1 VSAPSGR
8 HATAEGVV
16 ATCLKTTRCG
26 TSAALGATSVTSA
39 GCLGSC
45 FVYVCWPTRA
55 GTLVVVDA
63 LSSKQMCANRWIDG
77 PRRRD
82 QSPSWVHRHLQRGGQ
97 RRYRTSHPGSGR
109 RWEFPSGSAD
119 APGDVDATVAA
130 ARELREEPGLTAGT
144 LLLLDTLDVAPGM
157 SSQQCRVFV
166 ATDLTHGVA
175 QRELE
180 EQDMRSAWF
189 SRREI
194 EGLICDGTISD
205 VKSIAG
211 YTRSCCCT
219 ATAPRIRLCEV
230 RSNVHGWLVRERSHQ
245 DAR

>member
-1 VSAPSGR
+1 
-8 HATAEGVV
+8 
-16 ATCLKTTRCG
+16 
-26 TSAALGATSVTSA
+26 
-39 GCLGSC
+39 
-45 FVYVCWPTRA
+45 
-55 GTLVVVDA
+55 
-63 LSSKQMCANRWIDG
+63 MCANRWIDG

-205 VKSIAG
+205 VKCPSRATHARAAAPLRPRGFG
-211 YTRSCCCT
+211 YVRSGPT
-219 ATAPRIRLCEV
+219 STGGLSVNGVIRTPGSARGPHGPAPTGSRPRRRLSLRRPRGAIPGPGTAPAASGCRRPRGTC
-230 RSNVHGWLVRERSHQ
+230 RRG
-245 DAR
+245 